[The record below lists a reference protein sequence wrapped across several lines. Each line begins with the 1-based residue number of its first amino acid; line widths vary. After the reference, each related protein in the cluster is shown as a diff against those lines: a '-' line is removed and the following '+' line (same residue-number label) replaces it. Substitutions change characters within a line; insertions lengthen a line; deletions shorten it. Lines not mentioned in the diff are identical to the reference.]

1 MSNPLNGNNMQ
12 NFGTSMPMTQLK
24 NILTLVN
31 AQQNPQAILQQVAQ
45 KNPQM
50 AQVMQLVQGRNPQE
64 VFYDMCKQKGVDPE
78 SILSQL
84 R

>member
-1 MSNPLNGNNMQ
+1 
-12 NFGTSMPMTQLK
+12 MTQLK
-24 NILTLVN
+24 NMLTLVN

-50 AQVMQLVQGRNPQE
+50 AQVMQLVQGKNPQQ